1 MLIALMGVSTANL
14 TQLALTFPSRIQI
27 PSRYRRMQRFFS
39 EHWINYNDIAQ
50 FVMKLFGFIDTDF
63 YLSLDRTNWKWD
75 KININLQV
83 LAVVYCG
90 VYWLPLNKRGNSN
103 SRERM
108 ALLQRFIDR
117 LGKSR
122 IKGLLADRE
131 LIGDEWMGWLI
142 KQRIPFFIRI
152 RNNSISTNSQNHIT

>member
-1 MLIALMGVSTANL
+1 
-14 TQLALTFPSRIQI
+14 
-27 PSRYRRMQRFFS
+27 MQRFFS

-90 VYWLPLNKRGNSN
+90 AAILVYCLPLNKRGNSN

-131 LIGDEWMGWLI
+131 FIGDE
-142 KQRIPFFIRI
+142 
-152 RNNSISTNSQNHIT
+152 